1 MDIVAL
7 SLARLSAGSSRAAK
21 MAMMAIT
28 TRSSMSVNP
37 TGCCEA
43 GTTAL
48 AGAGFLSLASFTV
61 FIRNLFLELFLGIT
75 PLGERHPTCAAECGA
90 GGLHQHEN
98 IGANARR
105 NGGAQCVVPLKLFL
119 FRGAHLGASLVARD
133 ASPERR
139 PS

>member
-1 MDIVAL
+1 
-7 SLARLSAGSSRAAK
+7 

-28 TRSSMSVNP
+28 TKSSMSVNP
-37 TGCCEA
+37 TGCREA

-61 FIRNLFLELFLGIT
+61 FMGDLLSELFLGIT

-105 NGGAQCVVPLKLFL
+105 NRGRGAQCVVPLKLFL
-119 FRGAHLGASLVARD
+119 FHGADLGRSLVARD

-139 PS
+139 PSGGKA

>member
-1 MDIVAL
+1 
-7 SLARLSAGSSRAAK
+7 

-48 AGAGFLSLASFTV
+48 PGAGFLSLASFTV
-61 FIRNLFLELFLGIT
+61 FMGDLLSELFLCIT

-98 IGANARR
+98 IGANARQ
-105 NGGAQCVVPLKLFL
+105 NGGAQCVVPLNLF
-119 FRGAHLGASLVARD
+119 F
-133 ASPERR
+133 
-139 PS
+139 